1 MRWSLSVGVLVA
13 TLWLGGSEVCAQTM
27 SLPPIPKISVGVEE
41 ANSPQELSLTLQLL
55 ILLTVLALAP
65 SILVMMT
72 CFTRIIVVFFFLKQA
87 LGTQMQPPS
96 QLLTGLALFLT
107 FFVMQPVL
115 DEANEKGLQPY
126 LRQEIT
132 QQQAVENM
140 VRPFREYMLKRVRQ
154 EDLALFL
161 RLSGARRP
169 KTPEEVSIWAL
180 IPAFAISELRVA
192 FQIGFLLFL
201 PFLVIDLIV
210 ASVLLS
216 LGIFLLPPQ
225 LISLPAKVL
234 LFVLVDGWNLLIGSL
249 LQGILAP

>member
-1 MRWSLSVGVLVA
+1 MRIRGVLLLA
-13 TLWLGGSEVCAQTM
+13 LMAGIGLGAEIWAQQAPM
-27 SLPPIPKISVGVEE
+27 VPLPKVSIGVE
-41 ANSPQELSLTLQLL
+41 AAQSPQEFSLTLQLL
-55 ILLTVLALAP
+55 LLLTVLTLAP

-72 CFTRIIVVFFFLKQA
+72 CFTRIVVVFFFLKQA
-87 LGTQMQPPS
+87 LGTQTQPPS

-115 DEANEKGLQPY
+115 DEANQKGLQPY
-126 LRQEIT
+126 LRQELT

-140 VRPFREYMLKRVRQ
+140 VEPFRRFMLQRVRQ
-154 EDLALFL
+154 NDLALFI
-161 RLSGARRP
+161 RLSGGQRP
-169 KTPEEVSIWAL
+169 KGPQEVSIWAL
-180 IPAFAISELRVA
+180 IPAFALSELRIA

-201 PFLVIDLIV
+201 PFVVIDLIV

-225 LISLPAKVL
+225 LVSLPAKIL

-249 LQGILAP
+249 LQGILSP